1 MQLPL
6 FFIFFYSPLV
16 LSLWSTPRYL
26 PVSLGINPL
35 YLSSDGILP
44 KEGLFVKCKFL
55 SSTSPSTGI
64 SIKTVV
70 LSWEGFLLKRGLL
83 KGNAVG
89 RVWTDEE
96 FVEIYWWTALKWI
109 MGSLSKKPNQLYLR
123 FQDNYLSKELLGQIS
138 THCCFLNPVSPLT
151 LQQRLFVIIIIMITI
166 KYSYSCDVEV
176 LWRIDPKKLV
186 YSLEE
191 KRPHFFFIYHS
202 KTNKGQDHLRLMKE
216 PIHHCR
222 NPHHNYV
229 WFVIIT
235 ETSNIVAFD
244 LSIL

>member
-1 MQLPL
+1 M
-6 FFIFFYSPLV
+6 
-16 LSLWSTPRYL
+16 
-26 PVSLGINPL
+26 
-35 YLSSDGILP
+35 
-44 KEGLFVKCKFL
+44 
-55 SSTSPSTGI
+55 
-64 SIKTVV
+64 
-70 LSWEGFLLKRGLL
+70 
-83 KGNAVG
+83 G

-123 FQDNYLSKELLGQIS
+123 FQDSYLSKEPLGQIS

-151 LQQRLFVIIIIMITI
+151 LQQRLFVIIIMTTI
-166 KYSYSCDVEV
+166 KYYYSCDVEV

-202 KTNKGQDHLRLMKE
+202 KTNKRQDHLRLMKE
-216 PIHHCR
+216 PI
-222 NPHHNYV
+222 HHNYV

-235 ETSNIVAFD
+235 ETSTIVAFD